1 MRLAKNKIIKSRIFR
16 YVFFGILTSILNV
29 CIFWIFMRMKVPY
42 AIANF
47 ITLIIVKVVSYVVN
61 RIWVFKSKV
70 SGFANIMKEFFLFMV
85 TRGLTMLIDFFG
97 VVLLVEFFNFNPT
110 MSKYTLIIVIV
121 IINFFFGNVVF
132 ASREEINE

>member
-1 MRLAKNKIIKSRIFR
+1 
-16 YVFFGILTSILNV
+16 
-29 CIFWIFMRMKVPY
+29 MRMKVPY

>member
-42 AIANF
+42 TIANF